1 MKQNQ
6 AGKPSAGES
15 LAALVEKAKNG
26 DELAFSEL
34 YTMTSTNLYRSIR
47 AMTRD
52 EELTWDL
59 LQDTYLRAF
68 RSLNSLE
75 NNEAFFAW
83 LQRIAANVTAKRMR
97 KRLPITFSELTDAD
111 EVQMDQPD
119 LRIDTQPELSLDRK
133 ETSRLVQE
141 ILSKLPEEQQMIL
154 GMRYY
159 DELSTKEIAE
169 LLGISDGAVRAQ
181 LFHGRKK
188 VELAVRELERQG
200 VKLYGLSPLA
210 FLIAL
215 LRRTEPA
222 SDARQAAMK
231 VVVAKTT
238 GGVFSAAV
246 PTVSAQT
253 LGQTLLHGLAGKVL
267 VGILSVAVFG
277 AGVFAASRLL
287 SRSQPIV
294 PDQPSETATVTLLD
308 RDERLDTLTVSTES
322 AAVLTTEAETGT
334 EPVDS
339 KEPMESTEP
348 ENPTESG
355 EPEAPSEAVSG
366 YCGDRLSWTFHPDTG
381 ALTIEGRYEMD
392 DYINEWDVPWHPYRA
407 AITSVSLPEKLT
419 TIGMYAF
426 KDCTAV
432 KAITLPPALIHI
444 EPGAFENCTGLT
456 ELVLP
461 ESLLTIGGAAF
472 EGCTGLTEITV
483 PKLVYEMYYP
493 FDRCTSLQSIH
504 ASDENLTFSSVD
516 GVLYNKEKTEL
527 VFYPRGRKGP
537 YQVPGG
543 VTAIGDGSMR
553 DCTGLTAITLPATVT
568 SIGSSA
574 FNGCTNLKSVTL
586 PEGLEEIGC
595 YTFRGCSGLKEI
607 NFPANVSKI
616 GWHSFEECTGL
627 TEIKLPENLNAID
640 EAMFLG
646 CTGLTN
652 VSFPAGLASIGYL
665 AFDACTA
672 LKEVTLPAAL
682 QEISESA
689 FRDCVNLKRFSVAEE
704 NLNFSCDSDGVLF
717 NREKTRLISCPCG
730 KTGFYAVPNGVTAI
744 GSQAF
749 WGCSGL
755 EEITL
760 PNTLTSIECDVFCE
774 TGLTEMTVPESVT
787 SVFVGAFCS
796 CNRLSRIVFLNRDCK
811 IYAEEN
817 LLGDAEATIY
827 GYSGS
832 TAEQYANAHGITFR
846 LIDEAP

>member
-83 LQRIAANVTAKRMR
+83 LQRIAANVTATRMR
-97 KRLPITFSELTDAD
+97 KRLPITFSELTDVD

-141 ILSKLPEEQQMIL
+141 ILSKLPEAQQMIL

-222 SDARQAAMK
+222 SDARQAAVK

-308 RDERLDTLTVSTES
+308 RDERLDTLTVSTEF

-595 YTFRGCSGLKEI
+595 YTFRGCAALKQI
-607 NFPANVSKI
+607 NIPENVSEI
-616 GWHSFEECTGL
+616 GWYAFEDCTAL
-627 TEIKLPENLNAID
+627 TEIVLPKKLSCLD
-640 EAMFLG
+640 DDTFSG
-646 CTGLTN
+646 CTGLTK
-652 VSFPAGLASIGYL
+652 VTFPAGLTQINADVFRGCS
-665 AFDACTA
+665 A
-672 LKEVTLPAAL
+672 LKEVVLPAGL
-682 QEISESA
+682 EMLWMTA
-689 FRDCVNLKRFSVAEE
+689 FRDCTNLKAFSISEE
-704 NLNFSCDSDGVLF
+704 NLNYCCDAEGVLYNKEKTELCLYPCGREGAYEIPDGV
-717 NREKTRLISCPCG
+717 ET
-730 KTGFYAVPNGVTAI
+730 I
-744 GSQAF
+744 GNCAFRWSQH
-749 WGCSGL
+749 L
-755 EEITL
+755 KEITL
-760 PNTLTSIECDVFCE
+760 P
-774 TGLTEMTVPESVT
+774 ESVS
-787 SVFVGAFCS
+787 SVLYNAFLDCD
-796 CNRLSRIVFLNRDCK
+796 NLTRIEFRNPDCEL
-811 IYAEEN
+811 YYEQSMFGSEESMYRTN
-817 LLGDAEATIY
+817 QPTIY
-827 GYSGS
+827 GYPGS
-832 TAEQYANAHGITFR
+832 TAEQYAQEHGVSFR
-846 LIDEAP
+846 SLADNP